1 MSVVAS
7 FPDWAQARAAPRF
20 TDWLRER
27 TGAAWAGATSHRF
40 VDELAQGTLPNEAF
54 RRYLIQDYAFIE
66 TLVTVVGY
74 AVAHAPGMD
83 AKKVWSGFLG
93 VLTSDEN
100 DYFQRSF
107 EALDVPVELQTDVS
121 LSPVTDA
128 LRTAMLD
135 AATAGTYADV
145 LAVIVPAEWIYLT
158 WARERRDSQPRQAY
172 FSEWIELHAIPEFEA
187 FVDWLR
193 GQLDEVGPMLGDDV
207 RDRIERRFS
216 EIVDLEIRFFE
227 QAYGRS

>member
-7 FPDWAQARAAPRF
+7 FPDWAKAQAAPRF

-74 AVAHAPGMD
+74 AVAYAPGMD

-128 LRTAMLD
+128 LRAAMLD

-145 LAVIVPAEWIYLT
+145 LAVIVPAEWVYLT
-158 WARERRDSQPRQAY
+158 WASERRDSDPGPAY
-172 FSEWIELHAIPEFEA
+172 FSEWIELHAIPEFQA

-227 QAYGRS
+227 QAYPRS